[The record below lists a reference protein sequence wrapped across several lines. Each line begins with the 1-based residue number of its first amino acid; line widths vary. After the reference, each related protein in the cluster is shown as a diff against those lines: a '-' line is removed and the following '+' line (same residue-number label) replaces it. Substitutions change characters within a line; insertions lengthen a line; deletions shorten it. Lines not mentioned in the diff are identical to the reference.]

1 MLCNMNFQSQ
11 FAKVEGQTVNIH
23 QYMKSDKKAYC
34 VNNNHELIAVQGSYN
49 KWHFRHLNSSDCCKQ
64 KMSYWHAEWQ
74 GNFENTEVS
83 FKQITDQ
90 IKERRADVVVND
102 FIIEIQHSCIEKE
115 EVLNRNHDYA
125 LHNKKVIWIID
136 GNKGIDINTHSNI
149 LDFKE
154 DWKYNSFVDCNCY
167 NDYIYIDIKGLIY
180 RINPNHVKS
189 CMIKVS
195 EPLLKPYFIDLLKNN
210 IDLWET
216 PLIHQ
221 CRLFIRQSGA
231 GNGKSYQIINMIQKE
246 QFKQYNKFIFVTKQ
260 HSARNI
266 IKEEF
271 RNQYETGAL
280 KITNLELKDLK
291 KKYVYNFKIDG
302 INKSLII
309 ATIDSFMFSL
319 GNKENKSFDLFEGI
333 VESIVN
339 DHIEIENNGKIRFA
353 NVDPRLCSE
362 TLYIIDEVQDLLP
375 VYADALIK
383 IMKYTHMDA
392 YVVGDKL
399 QSISNEINALTQ
411 FMECNFSKVILPP
424 ENICRRFSHPILVN
438 FVNHMVP
445 FDKHNLPPVSI
456 NEEKVYDEPLVM
468 IPLKRRDND
477 SERDQLD
484 KIMYYFEKEVNTYDY
499 LPEDFLIVTPFVS
512 QNPFVNGLHMAIEDF
527 WINKLKEPEYRE
539 KIKSKSEFWNKHID
553 DVYYNYAVFHKSEE
567 GSSINLDD
575 SIHSTRI
582 VSIHSS
588 KGDGRNVVFALELQ
602 ESSLKKY
609 SGMKDS
615 LIYDSLL
622 HVAITRMKSKLYIEC
637 ANDDIGRKVREF
649 MALND
654 MEICPD
660 ELLIENKIKVTD
672 IIQLCANKVIE
683 YIDTNYDD
691 EYNES
696 KHIIDMSHH
705 AIRFGIMFMKMCIS
719 IQNEKYDRNSH
730 IQTILNNA
738 LTRPIISVK
747 NWKEYNKLLISKK
760 PFISINT
767 IPLIKFKGKEYL
779 ELYEIIHNNIC
790 MIQEQGNVNLY
801 KLCPLQCIIFY
812 YMVEITS
819 QGKYSN
825 ITILELYKI
834 IHTYKNSYTPTKGHE
849 TCMCNDFK
857 PSTNSF
863 TVYLKDH
870 YDKMRHLNKI
880 MEQLKENYPNTSWNT
895 NCKLEYTGANKEFII
910 TTKVSLIGYNKNSTI
925 LCYIKPDIN
934 KLNYTE
940 TKIKSFIDSFIIR
953 NIEDNEKP
961 YLKDKYEKYIGK
973 HIIICII
980 ALNKDEP
987 LIIDFENED
996 IELKKIL
1003 NTTLYDYY
1011 CIKNKEVVQYY
1022 NSFQCN
1028 YSDFC
1033 DKYNKMN
1040 ALLQPKQNAYYI
1052 SRTINGINSIYD
1064 EIDDKESFIEKL
1076 KFLERLT
1083 KEMKKTI
1090 DKYLK

>member
-34 VNNNHELIAVQGSYN
+34 INNNHELIAVQGSYN

-90 IKERRADVVVND
+90 NKERRADVVVND

-136 GNKGIDINTHSNI
+136 GNKGIDVNTHSNI

-154 DWKYNSFVDCNCY
+154 HWKYNSFIDCNCY

-266 IKEEF
+266 MKEEF
-271 RNQYETGAL
+271 RNQYESGAL
-280 KITNLELKDLK
+280 KITDLELKDLK
-291 KKYVYNFKIDG
+291 KKYVYSFKIDG
-302 INKSLII
+302 ISKTLII

-362 TLYIIDEVQDLLP
+362 TLYIIDEAQDLLP
-375 VYADALIK
+375 VYANALIK

-411 FMECNFSKVILPP
+411 FMECDFSKVILLP

-445 FDKHNLPPVSI
+445 FNKHNLPPVSVI
-456 NEEKVYDEPLVM
+456 EEKVYDEPLVM
-468 IPLKRRDND
+468 ISLNRRDNGR
-477 SERDQLD
+477 EQLD
-484 KIMYYFEKEVNTYDY
+484 KIMYCFEKEVNTNDY

-512 QNPFVNGLHMAIEDF
+512 QNPFVNGLHMAIEEF
-527 WINKLKEPEYRE
+527 WINKLKEHEYRE
-539 KIKSKSEFWNKHID
+539 KIKSKSDFWKEHID

-575 SIHSTRI
+575 STHSTRI

-602 ESSLKKY
+602 ESSLKRY

-622 HVAITRMKSKLYIEC
+622 HVAITRMKKKLYIEC

-654 MEICPD
+654 METSRD

-672 IIQLCANKVIE
+672 IIQLCANKVID

-691 EYNES
+691 EYNDS
-696 KHIIDMSHH
+696 KQIIDMSHH
-705 AIRFGIMFMKMCIS
+705 KIRFGIMFMKICIC
-719 IQNEKYDRNSH
+719 IQDEKYDRHSH
-730 IQTILNNA
+730 IQMILKNA
-738 LTRPIISVK
+738 LTMPIITEKS
-747 NWKEYNKLLISKK
+747 WKEYNKHLVSKK
-760 PFISINT
+760 PKPLVSIDV
-767 IPLIKFKGKEYL
+767 IPLIQFKGKEYA
-779 ELYEIIHNNIC
+779 ELYDIIYENMKNIR
-790 MIQEQGNVNLY
+790 QQGSSNLH

-834 IHTYKNSYTPTKGHE
+834 VHTYKNSYTPTKGHE
-849 TCMCNDFK
+849 TCMCNQFK
-857 PSTNSF
+857 TSNNSF
-863 TVYLKDH
+863 TLYLKEH

-880 MEQLKENYPNTSWNT
+880 MDQLKDNYPNTSWNP
-895 NCKLEYTGANKEFII
+895 NCSVGYSGANKEFVIN
-910 TTKVSLIGYNKNSTI
+910 TSLALIGYNETSTI
-925 LCYIKPDIN
+925 LCYIKPEIN

-953 NIEDNEKP
+953 NIDQSKET
-961 YLKDKYEKYIGK
+961 KYAKYNNK
-973 HIIICII
+973 RIIICII

-987 LIIDFENED
+987 FIIDFENED
-996 IELKKIL
+996 TELKKIL
-1003 NTTLYDYY
+1003 NTTLYHYY
-1011 CIKNKEVVQYY
+1011 SIKNKEVVQYY
-1022 NSFQCN
+1022 NSFQGN

-1033 DKYNKMN
+1033 DEYNRMN
-1040 ALLQPKQNAYYI
+1040 ASFEPKQNANYI
-1052 SRTINGINSIYD
+1052 THAINGIKYLLE
-1064 EIDDKESFIEKL
+1064 EIDDKESFIGKL
-1076 KFLERLT
+1076 NFLERLT

-1090 DKYLK
+1090 DKYLI

>member
-11 FAKVEGQTVNIH
+11 FAKVDGQNVNIH
-23 QYMKSDKKAYC
+23 QFMKGTKKAFC
-34 VNNNHELIAVQGSYN
+34 INNNHELIAVQGSQN

-64 KMSYWHAEWQ
+64 KMSFWHAEWQ
-74 GNFENTEVS
+74 GHFENTEIS

-90 IKERRADVVVND
+90 IKERRADIVEND

-136 GNKGIDINTHSNI
+136 GNKGIDVNTDSNI

-154 DWKYNSFVDCNCY
+154 DWKYNSFIDCNCH
-167 NDYIYIDIKGLIY
+167 NSYIYIDIKGLIY
-180 RINPNHVKS
+180 RINPNDVKS

-231 GNGKSYQIINMIQKE
+231 GNGKTYQIINMIQTE
-246 QFKQYNKFIFVTKQ
+246 QFNQYNKFIFVTKQ

-266 IKEEF
+266 MKEEF
-271 RNQYETGAL
+271 RNQYESGAL
-280 KITNLELKDLK
+280 KITDLELKDLK
-291 KKYVYNFKIDG
+291 KKYVYSFKIDG
-302 INKSLII
+302 ISKTLII

-362 TLYIIDEVQDLLP
+362 TLYVIDESQDLLP

-411 FMECNFSKVILPP
+411 IMECDFSKLILKP

-438 FVNHMVP
+438 FVNHMVS
-445 FDKHNLPPVSI
+445 FDKYNLPPVSVI
-456 NEEKVYDEPLVM
+456 EENIYDEPLVM
-468 IPLKRRDND
+468 LSFNRRDNGR
-477 SERDQLD
+477 EQLD
-484 KIMYYFEKEVNTYDY
+484 KIMYYFEKEVNAYDY

-512 QNPFVNGLHMAIEDF
+512 QNPFVNGLHMAIEEF

-539 KIKSKSEFWNKHID
+539 KIKSKSDFWKEHID

-575 SIHSTRI
+575 STHSTRI

-602 ESSLKKY
+602 ESSLKRY

-622 HVAITRMKSKLYIEC
+622 HVAITRMKKKLYIEC
-637 ANDDIGRKVREF
+637 ANDDIGRKVRQF
-649 MALND
+649 MSLND
-654 MEICPD
+654 METSRD

-672 IIQLCANKVIE
+672 IIQLCANQVID

-691 EYNES
+691 EYNDS
-696 KHIIDMSHH
+696 KQIIDMSHH
-705 AIRFGIMFMKMCIS
+705 KIRFGIMFMKICIS
-719 IQNEKYDRNSH
+719 IQDEKYDRNSH
-730 IQTILNNA
+730 IRIILNNA
-738 LTRPIISVK
+738 LTLPIITEKS
-747 NWKEYNKLLISKK
+747 WKEYNKHLISKK
-760 PFISINT
+760 PFVSIDV
-767 IPLIKFKGKEYL
+767 IPLIQFKGKEYS
-779 ELYEIIHNNIC
+779 ELYDIIYENMKNIK
-790 MIQEQGNVNLY
+790 QQGSSNLH

-819 QGKYSN
+819 QGEYSN

-834 IHTYKNSYTPTKGHE
+834 VHTYKNSYTPTKGHE
-849 TCMCNDFK
+849 TCMCNQFK
-857 PSTNSF
+857 TSNNSF
-863 TVYLKDH
+863 SVYLKEH

-880 MEQLKENYPNTSWNT
+880 MDQLKDNYPNTSWNP
-895 NCKLEYTGANKEFII
+895 NCSVGYSGANKEFVIN
-910 TTKVSLIGYNKNSTI
+910 TSLALIGYNETSII
-925 LCYIKPDIN
+925 LCYIKPEIN

-953 NIEDNEKP
+953 NIDQSKEK
-961 YLKDKYEKYIGK
+961 KYAKYNNK
-973 HIIICII
+973 RIIICII

-987 LIIDFENED
+987 FIIDFENED
-996 IELKKIL
+996 TELKKIL
-1003 NTTLYDYY
+1003 NTTLDDYY
-1011 CIKNKEVVQYY
+1011 SIKNKEVIQYY
-1022 NSFQCN
+1022 NSFQGN
-1028 YSDFC
+1028 YLEFC
-1033 DKYNKMN
+1033 DEYNRMN
-1040 ALLQPKQNAYYI
+1040 AMLLDMVKKQNASYI
-1052 SRTINGINSIYD
+1052 TQTINGIKYLL
-1064 EIDDKESFIEKL
+1064 EEMDDKESFIGKL
-1076 KFLERLT
+1076 NFLERLT

>member
-1 MLCNMNFQSQ
+1 MNFQSQ
-11 FAKVEGQTVNIH
+11 FAKVEGHTVNIH
-23 QYMKSDKKAYC
+23 QYMKGDKKAYC
-34 VNNNHELIAVQGSYN
+34 INNNHELIAVQGSYN

-90 IKERRADVVVND
+90 IKERRADVVENN

-136 GNKGIDINTHSNI
+136 GNKGIDVNIDSNI

-154 DWKYNSFVDCNCY
+154 DWKYNSFVNCNCY

-180 RINPNHVKS
+180 RINPNNVKS

-280 KITNLELKDLK
+280 KITDLELKDLK

-375 VYADALIK
+375 LYADALIK

-411 FMECNFSKVILPP
+411 FMDCNFSKVILPP

-445 FDKHNLPPVSI
+445 FNKHNLPPVSI

-468 IPLKRRDND
+468 IPLKRRD
-477 SERDQLD
+477 SEREQLD

-539 KIKSKSEFWNKHID
+539 KIKFKSDFWNKHID

-588 KGDGRNVVFALELQ
+588 KGDGRSVVFALDLQ

-622 HVAITRMKSKLYIEC
+622 HVAITRMKQKLYIEC
-637 ANDDIGRKVREF
+637 SNDDIGRKVREF

-696 KHIIDMSHH
+696 KQIIDMSHH
-705 AIRFGIMFMKMCIS
+705 AIRFGIMFMKICIS
-719 IQNEKYDRNSH
+719 IQDEKYDRHSE
-730 IQTILNNA
+730 IRVILNKA
-738 LTRPIISVK
+738 LTLPIITKKS
-747 NWKEYNKLLISKK
+747 WKEYNALLK
-760 PFISINT
+760 PNEPFKNIDI
-767 IPLIKFKGKEYL
+767 IPLIQFKGKEYA
-779 ELYEIIHNNIC
+779 ELYDIIHENMKYIK
-790 MIQEQGNVNLY
+790 QQGSSNLH

-849 TCMCNDFK
+849 TCMCNQFK
-857 PSTNSF
+857 TSNNSF
-863 TVYLKDH
+863 TIYLKEH
-870 YDKMRHLNKI
+870 YDKMKHLNKI
-880 MEQLKENYPNTSWNT
+880 MEQLKDNYPNTNWNP
-895 NCKLEYTGANKEFII
+895 NCTLGYSGSNKEFLI
-910 TTKVSLIGYNKNSTI
+910 TTKLALIGYNKNSTI

-953 NIEDNEKP
+953 NTDESKETQ
-961 YLKDKYEKYIGK
+961 YAKYNNK

-996 IELKKIL
+996 TELNKIL

-1011 CIKNKEVVQYY
+1011 SIKNKEVVQYY
-1022 NSFQCN
+1022 TSFQGN
-1028 YSDFC
+1028 YSEFC
-1033 DKYNKMN
+1033 DEYNRMN
-1040 ALLQPKQNAYYI
+1040 AILFAIVKKQNAEYI
-1052 SRTINGINSIYD
+1052 SRTINGIKYLLE
-1064 EIDDKESFIEKL
+1064 EIDDKEHFIEKL
-1076 KFLERLT
+1076 NFLERLT

>member
-11 FAKVEGQTVNIH
+11 FAKVDGQNVNIH
-23 QYMKSDKKAYC
+23 QYMKGPKKAYC
-34 VNNNHELIAVQGSYN
+34 INHNHELIAVQGSQN

-74 GNFENTEVS
+74 GHFENTEIS
-83 FKQITDQ
+83 FKQIAKQ
-90 IKERRADVVVND
+90 IKERRADIVENN

-136 GNKGIDINTHSNI
+136 GNKGINVNTDSNI
-149 LDFKE
+149 LDFE
-154 DWKYNSFVDCNCY
+154 EHWKYNSFIDCNCY
-167 NDYIYIDIKGLIY
+167 NNYIYIDIKGLIY
-180 RINPNHVKS
+180 RINPNNVKS

-221 CRLFIRQSGA
+221 CQLFIRQSGA
-231 GNGKSYQIINMIQKE
+231 GNGKTYQIINMIQKE
-246 QFKQYNKFIFVTKQ
+246 QFNQYNKFIFVTKQ

-280 KITNLELKDLK
+280 KITDLELKDLK

-302 INKSLII
+302 ISKSLII

-339 DHIEIENNGKIRFA
+339 NHIEIENNGKIRFA

-411 FMECNFSKVILPP
+411 FMDCEFSKVIVTP

-456 NEEKVYDEPLVM
+456 NEEKTYEEPLVM
-468 IPLKRRDND
+468 IPLKRRDH
-477 SERDQLD
+477 EREQLD
-484 KIMYYFEKEVNTYDY
+484 KIMYYFEKEVTMHDY

-512 QNPFVNGLHMAIEDF
+512 QNPFVNGLHMAIEEF
-527 WINKLKEPEYRE
+527 WINKLKELEYRE
-539 KIKSKSEFWNKHID
+539 KIKSKSDFWKQHVD
-553 DVYYNYAVFHKSEE
+553 DIYYNYAVFHKSEE

-622 HVAITRMKSKLYIEC
+622 HVAITRMKKKLYIEC

-649 MALND
+649 MTLNN
-654 MEICPD
+654 MEIYPD

-683 YIDTNYDD
+683 HINTNYDD
-691 EYNES
+691 EYIES
-696 KHIIDMSHH
+696 KQIIDMSHH
-705 AIRFGIMFMKMCIS
+705 TIRFGIMFMKTCIS
-719 IQNEKYDRNSH
+719 IQDEKYDRHSE
-730 IQTILNNA
+730 IRVILNKA
-738 LTRPIISVK
+738 LTLPIITKKS
-747 NWKEYNKLLISKK
+747 WKEYNTLLKPNEPFKK
-760 PFISINT
+760 IDI
-767 IPLIKFKGKEYL
+767 IPLIQFKGKEYS
-779 ELYEIIHNNIC
+779 ELYDIIYENMKYIK
-790 MIQEQGNVNLY
+790 QQGSSNLH

-819 QGKYSN
+819 QSKYSN

-834 IHTYKNSYTPTKGHE
+834 VHTYKNSYTPTKGHE
-849 TCMCNDFK
+849 TCMCNQFK
-857 PSTNSF
+857 PSNNSF
-863 TVYLKDH
+863 TLYLKEH
-870 YDKMRHLNKI
+870 YDKMKHLNKI
-880 MEQLKENYPNTSWNT
+880 LEQLKDNYPNTNWNP
-895 NCKLEYTGANKEFII
+895 NCTLRYSGSNKEFVI
-910 TTKVSLIGYNKNSTI
+910 TTKLALIGYNKNSTI

-953 NIEDNEKP
+953 NTDESKETQ
-961 YLKDKYEKYIGK
+961 YAKYNNK

-987 LIIDFENED
+987 LIIDFQNED

-1003 NTTLYDYY
+1003 NVTLHDYY
-1011 CIKNKEVVQYY
+1011 SIKNKEVVQYY
-1022 NSFQCN
+1022 NSFQGN
-1028 YSDFC
+1028 YSEFC
-1033 DKYNKMN
+1033 DEYNRMN
-1040 ALLQPKQNAYYI
+1040 SMLFAIVKKQNANYI

-1064 EIDDKESFIEKL
+1064 EIDDKENFIEKL
-1076 KFLERLT
+1076 NFLERLT

>member
-83 FKQITDQ
+83 FKQINDQ

-375 VYADALIK
+375 LYADALIK

-445 FDKHNLPPVSI
+445 FNKHNLPPVSI

-468 IPLKRRDND
+468 IPLKRRDH
-477 SERDQLD
+477 ERDQLD

-527 WINKLKEPEYRE
+527 WINKLKESEYRY
-539 KIKSKSEFWNKHID
+539 KIKSKSDFWNKHID

-622 HVAITRMKSKLYIEC
+622 HVAITRMKTKLYIEC
-637 ANDDIGRKVREF
+637 ANDDIGRKAREF
-649 MALND
+649 MTLND
-654 MEICPD
+654 MEMTPD
-660 ELLIENKIKVTD
+660 ELLIENKIKVDD
-672 IIQLCANKVIE
+672 IIQLCANKVID

-691 EYNES
+691 EYNDS
-696 KHIIDMSHH
+696 KQIIDMSHH
-705 AIRFGIMFMKMCIS
+705 AIRFGIMFMKICIS
-719 IQNEKYDRNSH
+719 IQDEKYDRHSQ
-730 IQTILNNA
+730 IRVILHKA
-738 LTRPIISVK
+738 LTLPIITKKS
-747 NWKEYNKLLISKK
+747 WKEYNVLLKQNE
-760 PFISINT
+760 PFKHIDI
-767 IPLIKFKGKEYL
+767 IPLIQFKGKEYA
-779 ELYEIIHNNIC
+779 ELYDIIHENMKYIK
-790 MIQEQGNVNLY
+790 QQGSSNLH

-834 IHTYKNSYTPTKGHE
+834 VHTYKNSYTPTKGHE
-849 TCMCNDFK
+849 TCMCNEFK
-857 PSTNSF
+857 LSNNSF
-863 TVYLKDH
+863 TLYLKEH
-870 YDKMRHLNKI
+870 YDKMKHLNKI
-880 MEQLKENYPNTSWNT
+880 MEQLKDNYPNTNWNP
-895 NCKLEYTGANKEFII
+895 NCTLGYIGSNKEFVI
-910 TTKVSLIGYNKNSTI
+910 TTKLALIGYNKNSTI
-925 LCYIKPDIN
+925 LCYIKPDLN

-953 NIEDNEKP
+953 NTDESKETQ
-961 YLKDKYEKYIGK
+961 YAKYNNK

-987 LIIDFENED
+987 FIIDFQNED

-1003 NTTLYDYY
+1003 NITLHDYY
-1011 CIKNKEVVQYY
+1011 SIKNKEVVQYY
-1022 NSFQCN
+1022 SSFQGN
-1028 YSDFC
+1028 YSEFC
-1033 DKYNKMN
+1033 DEYNRMN
-1040 ALLQPKQNAYYI
+1040 VMLLAIVKKQNANYI
-1052 SRTINGINSIYD
+1052 TRTINGINSIYD
-1064 EIDDKESFIEKL
+1064 ELDNKENFIGNL
-1076 KFLERLT
+1076 NFLERLT

>member
-1 MLCNMNFQSQ
+1 MNFQSQ
-11 FAKVEGQTVNIH
+11 FARVDGENVNIH
-23 QYMKSDKKAYC
+23 QFMKGNKKAYC
-34 VNNNHELIAVQGSYN
+34 INNNHELVAVQGPYN
-49 KWHFRHLNSSDCCKQ
+49 KWHFRHLNSDDCCKQ
-64 KMSYWHAEWQ
+64 KMSFWHAEWQ
-74 GNFENTEVS
+74 GYFENTEVT
-83 FKQITDQ
+83 FKQITGQ
-90 IKERRADVVVND
+90 IKERRADIVEKEYV
-102 FIIEIQHSCIEKE
+102 IEIQHSCIEKE
-115 EVLNRNHDYA
+115 EVLNRNHDYRI
-125 LHNKKVIWIID
+125 HNKKVIWIID
-136 GNKGIDINTHSNI
+136 GNKGIDVKIETNI

-154 DWKYNSFVDCNCY
+154 DWKYNSFVNCNCY
-167 NDYIYIDIKGLIY
+167 NNYVYIDIKGLIY
-180 RINPNHVKS
+180 RINPNDVKS

-280 KITNLELKDLK
+280 KITELELKDLK

-302 INKSLII
+302 ICKSLII

-411 FMECNFSKVILPP
+411 FMDCEFSKVIVTP
-424 ENICRRFSHPILVN
+424 ENVCRRFSHPILVN

-456 NEEKVYDEPLVM
+456 NEEKIYEEPLVM
-468 IPLKRRDND
+468 IPLKRRDH
-477 SERDQLD
+477 EREQLD
-484 KIMYYFEKEVNTYDY
+484 KIMYYFEKEVTMHDY

-512 QNPFVNGLHMAIEDF
+512 QNPFVNGLHMAIEEF
-527 WINKLKEPEYRE
+527 WINKLKETEYRE
-539 KIKSKSEFWNKHID
+539 KIKSKSDFWKQHID
-553 DVYYNYAVFHKSEE
+553 DIYYNYAVFHKSEE

-588 KGDGRNVVFALELQ
+588 KGDGRNVVFALDLQ

-622 HVAITRMKSKLYIEC
+622 HVAITRMKKKIYIEC

-649 MALND
+649 MTLND

-683 YIDTNYDD
+683 YIDINYDD
-691 EYNES
+691 EYSES
-696 KHIIDMSHH
+696 KQIIDMSHH
-705 AIRFGIMFMKMCIS
+705 TIRFGIMFMKTCIS
-719 IQNEKYDRNSH
+719 IQDEKYDRHSE
-730 IQTILNNA
+730 IRVILNKA
-738 LTRPIISVK
+738 LTLPIITKKS
-747 NWKEYNKLLISKK
+747 WKEYNTLLK
-760 PFISINT
+760 PNEPFKNIDI
-767 IPLIKFKGKEYL
+767 IPLIQFKGKEYS
-779 ELYEIIHNNIC
+779 ELYDIIYENMKYIK
-790 MIQEQGNVNLY
+790 QQGSSNLH

-834 IHTYKNSYTPTKGHE
+834 VHTYKNSYTPTKGHE
-849 TCMCNDFK
+849 TCMCNQFK
-857 PSTNSF
+857 PSNNSF
-863 TVYLKDH
+863 TLYLKEH
-870 YDKMRHLNKI
+870 YDKMKHLNKI
-880 MEQLKENYPNTSWNT
+880 MEQLKDNYPNTNWNP
-895 NCKLEYTGANKEFII
+895 NCTLGYSGSNKEFVI
-910 TTKVSLIGYNKNSTI
+910 TTKLALIGYNKNSTI

-953 NIEDNEKP
+953 NTDESKETQ
-961 YLKDKYEKYIGK
+961 YAKYNNK

-987 LIIDFENED
+987 LIIDFQNED
-996 IELKKIL
+996 VELKKIL
-1003 NTTLYDYY
+1003 NVTLYDYY
-1011 CIKNKEVVQYY
+1011 SIKNKEVFQYY
-1022 NSFQCN
+1022 NSFQGN
-1028 YSDFC
+1028 YSEFC
-1033 DKYNKMN
+1033 DEYNRMN
-1040 ALLQPKQNAYYI
+1040 SMLFAIVKKQNANYI
-1052 SRTINGINSIYD
+1052 SRSINGINSIYD
-1064 EIDDKESFIEKL
+1064 EIDDKEKFIENL
-1076 KFLERLT
+1076 NFLERLT

>member
-1 MLCNMNFQSQ
+1 MNFQSQ

-23 QYMKSDKKAYC
+23 QYMKGDKKAYC
-34 VNNNHELIAVQGSYN
+34 INNNHELIPVQGSYN
-49 KWHFRHLNSSDCCKQ
+49 KWHFRHLNSSDCCTQ

-74 GNFENTEVS
+74 GHFENTEVS
-83 FKQITDQ
+83 FKQIANQ
-90 IKERRADVVVND
+90 IKERRADIVEND

-115 EVLNRNHDYA
+115 EVLNRNHDYK

-136 GNKGIDINTHSNI
+136 GNKGIDVNTDSNI

-154 DWKYNSFVDCNCY
+154 DWKYNSFIDCNCY
-167 NDYIYIDIKGLIY
+167 NNYIYIDIKGLIY
-180 RINPNHVKS
+180 RINPNDVKS

-221 CRLFIRQSGA
+221 CHLFIRQSGA
-231 GNGKSYQIINMIQKE
+231 GNGKTYQIINMIQKE
-246 QFKQYNKFIFVTKQ
+246 QFNQYNKFIFVTKQ

-266 IKEEF
+266 MKEEF
-271 RNQYETGAL
+271 RNQYESGAL
-280 KITNLELKDLK
+280 KITDLELKDLK
-291 KKYVYNFKIDG
+291 KKYVYSFKIDG
-302 INKSLII
+302 ISKTLII

-362 TLYIIDEVQDLLP
+362 TLYVIDESQDLLP

-411 FMECNFSKVILPP
+411 IMECDFSKLILKP

-445 FDKHNLPPVSI
+445 FGKHTLPPVSVI
-456 NEEKVYDEPLVM
+456 EEKVYDEPLVM
-468 IPLKRRDND
+468 ISLNRRDNGR
-477 SERDQLD
+477 EQLD

-512 QNPFVNGLHMAIEDF
+512 QNPFVNGLHMAIEEF
-527 WINKLKEPEYRE
+527 WINKLKDPDYRD
-539 KIKSKSEFWNKHID
+539 KIKLKSDFWKNHID

-588 KGDGRNVVFALELQ
+588 KGDGRNVVFALDLK
-602 ESSLKKY
+602 ESSLKRY

-622 HVAITRMKSKLYIEC
+622 HVAITRMKKKLYIEC

-654 MEICPD
+654 IEMKTHAD
-660 ELLIENKIKVTD
+660 ELLIENKIKVND
-672 IIQLCANKVIE
+672 IIQLCGNKVIE
-683 YIDTNYDD
+683 YIDTYYDD
-691 EYNES
+691 EYSES
-696 KHIIDMSHH
+696 KQIIDMSHH
-705 AIRFGIMFMKMCIS
+705 NIRFGIMLMKICIS
-719 IQNEKYDRNSH
+719 IQDEKYDRNSH
-730 IQTILNNA
+730 IQTILNKA
-738 LTRPIISVK
+738 LTSPIITTKS
-747 NWKEYNKLLISKK
+747 WKEYNTLLWKSSST
-760 PFISINT
+760 FANINF
-767 IPLIKFKGKEYL
+767 IPLIQFKGKEYA
-779 ELYEIIHNNIC
+779 ELYEIIHTNI
-790 MIQEQGNVNLY
+790 MLIKETGNKNLH

-812 YMVEITS
+812 YMVDITS
-819 QGKYSN
+819 NGKNGN

-834 IHTYKNSYTPTKGHE
+834 VHTYKNSYTPTKGHE
-849 TCMCNDFK
+849 TCMCNQFK
-857 PSTNSF
+857 TSNNLFSI
-863 TVYLKDH
+863 YLKEH
-870 YDKMRHLNKI
+870 YDKMKHLNKI
-880 MEQLKENYPNTSWNT
+880 MEQLKDNYPNTSWNP
-895 NCKLEYTGANKEFII
+895 NCTLEYNGLNKEFII
-910 TTKVSLIGYNKNSTI
+910 TTKVALIGYNENSII
-925 LCYIKPDIN
+925 LCYIKPEIN

-953 NIEDNEKP
+953 NIDESKQQ
-961 YLKDKYEKYIGK
+961 KYEKYNGK
-973 HIIICII
+973 RIIICII

-987 LIIDFENED
+987 FIIDFDNED

-1011 CIKNKEVVQYY
+1011 SIKNKEVVQYY
-1022 NSFQCN
+1022 NSFQGN
-1028 YSDFC
+1028 YSEFC
-1033 DKYNKMN
+1033 DEYNKMN
-1040 ALLQPKQNAYYI
+1040 AILLALQPPKQNATYI
-1052 SRTINGINSIYD
+1052 TRTINGINSIYD
-1064 EIDDKESFIEKL
+1064 EMDDKENFIGKL
-1076 KFLERLT
+1076 NFLERLT

>member
-11 FAKVEGQTVNIH
+11 FAKVEGHTVNIH
-23 QYMKSDKKAYC
+23 QYMKGDKKAYC
-34 VNNNHELIAVQGSYN
+34 INNNHELIAVQGSYN

-90 IKERRADVVVND
+90 IKERRADVVENN

-136 GNKGIDINTHSNI
+136 GNKGIDVNIDSNI

-154 DWKYNSFVDCNCY
+154 DWKYNSFVNCNCY

-180 RINPNHVKS
+180 RINPNNVKS

-280 KITNLELKDLK
+280 KITDLELKDLK

-375 VYADALIK
+375 LYADALIK

-411 FMECNFSKVILPP
+411 FMDCNFSKVILPP

-445 FDKHNLPPVSI
+445 FNKHNLPPVSI

-468 IPLKRRDND
+468 IPLKRRD
-477 SERDQLD
+477 SEREQLD

-539 KIKSKSEFWNKHID
+539 KIKFKSDFWNKHID

-588 KGDGRNVVFALELQ
+588 KGDGRSVVFALDLQ

-622 HVAITRMKSKLYIEC
+622 HVAITRMKQKLYIEC
-637 ANDDIGRKVREF
+637 SNDDIGRKVREF

-696 KHIIDMSHH
+696 KQIIDMSHH
-705 AIRFGIMFMKMCIS
+705 AIRFGIMFMKICIS
-719 IQNEKYDRNSH
+719 IQDEKYDRHSE
-730 IQTILNNA
+730 IRVILNKA
-738 LTRPIISVK
+738 LTLPIITKKS
-747 NWKEYNKLLISKK
+747 WKEYNALLK
-760 PFISINT
+760 PNEPFKNIDI
-767 IPLIKFKGKEYL
+767 IPLIQFKGKEYA
-779 ELYEIIHNNIC
+779 ELYDIIHENMKYIK
-790 MIQEQGNVNLY
+790 QQGSSNLH

-849 TCMCNDFK
+849 TCMCNQFK
-857 PSTNSF
+857 TSNNSF
-863 TVYLKDH
+863 TIYLKEH
-870 YDKMRHLNKI
+870 YDKMKHLNKI
-880 MEQLKENYPNTSWNT
+880 MEQLKDNYPNTNWNP
-895 NCKLEYTGANKEFII
+895 NCTLGYSGSNKEFLI
-910 TTKVSLIGYNKNSTI
+910 TTKLALIGYNKNSTI

-953 NIEDNEKP
+953 NTDESKETQ
-961 YLKDKYEKYIGK
+961 YAKYNNK

-996 IELKKIL
+996 TELNKIL

-1011 CIKNKEVVQYY
+1011 SIKNKEVVQYY
-1022 NSFQCN
+1022 TSFQGN
-1028 YSDFC
+1028 YSEFC
-1033 DKYNKMN
+1033 DEYNRMN
-1040 ALLQPKQNAYYI
+1040 AILFAIVKKQNAEYI
-1052 SRTINGINSIYD
+1052 SRTINGIKYLLE
-1064 EIDDKESFIEKL
+1064 EIDDKEHFIEKL
-1076 KFLERLT
+1076 NFLERLT